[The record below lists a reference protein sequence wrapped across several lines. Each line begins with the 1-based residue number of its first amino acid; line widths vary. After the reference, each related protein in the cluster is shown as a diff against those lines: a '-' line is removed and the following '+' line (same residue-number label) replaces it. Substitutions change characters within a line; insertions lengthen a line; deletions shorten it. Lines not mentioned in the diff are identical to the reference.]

1 MMGLSFPSMLDRFAG
16 VTSRSSPHP
25 YPSERPSPSEHQ
37 LDQFDELDQLDP
49 RPNYMAAYKDDTTRS
64 RPGPTTA
71 LESKRGHSPGPW
83 LDRPSPSSSLSK
95 LSRPSP
101 ISESA
106 WRGLWRREQ
115 ALEQDFQQLLDLQ
128 AAGLVSGY
136 AKQLNAGSSGGLDGH
151 SDAGSSTPTGT
162 FYSTTSSTSRMP
174 KSLYLPPKS
183 TADGNVLPVRQ
194 PTKIRSAGLRG
205 ARNGLKKTMRALIDI
220 KLEEDAH
227 IDAALSE
234 RKLALARVNRLGTK
248 RTGIHKEL
256 QALDN
261 DEHEPLGKELR
272 ELGGTVESIDRDIRL
287 LEEKL
292 VGMRNRRR
300 FLKDK
305 MDDVR
310 SKRDAGLSGY
320 RGALKEL
327 DAEICTL
334 LRRPPI
340 QPLDLDILTQSDV
353 PSGGPNSDE
362 GAEFLRLIPERRT
375 MEMAKTWWESE
386 IDTLQRRKLQI
397 EAEQQALEDGSG
409 VWMAVTTLVTDFEAN
424 LRTVLASGPD
434 SSATSKIKGKEKV
447 PALQELIRGQ
457 LPRMKEVMTELEEHM
472 RAAEEKRWNLLI
484 CAIGAEL
491 EAFTEAYAMLGSL
504 ASDQDANASALD
516 GTAEDSGETPYDQKN
531 TSSVMDSPV
540 EGEGFSRQESDN
552 EVPPD
557 FLISHLAD
565 SPDETHCQ
573 LQMQESDSRTTV
585 DCRDL
590 LEFCCFLVRVEELR
604 FPMIVCSSRK
614 GPREL
619 ALRSSAYPN
628 VVAIYET
635 KTPSTHQSACL
646 NATKPDNGY
655 DSSSSHLPQP
665 NLHGGHPFRGP
676 IAS

>member
-101 ISESA
+101 MFAAPPPPIAASMVMTGDVDPRRSEVNHQKPRPGFISLARSGALFDRNDERASRRSESA

-585 DCRDL
+585 DVL
-590 LEFCCFLVRVEELR
+590 TGLE
-604 FPMIVCSSRK
+604 K
-614 GPREL
+614 
-619 ALRSSAYPN
+619 
-628 VVAIYET
+628 
-635 KTPSTHQSACL
+635 Q
-646 NATKPDNGY
+646 D
-655 DSSSSHLPQP
+655 
-665 NLHGGHPFRGP
+665 
-676 IAS
+676 